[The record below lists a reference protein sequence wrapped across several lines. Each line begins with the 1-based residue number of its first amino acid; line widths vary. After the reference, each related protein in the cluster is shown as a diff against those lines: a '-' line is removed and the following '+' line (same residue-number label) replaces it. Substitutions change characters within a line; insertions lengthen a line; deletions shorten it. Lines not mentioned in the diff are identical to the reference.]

1 MTVRS
6 VVSVEDSDTDFMA
19 LQFALKSAGLNVPLT
34 RCANGREA
42 INWME
47 NAPSCN
53 LSDRTSL
60 VLMDLNL
67 PGIDGLQLL
76 KAFRQRDP
84 SRQVPVIVL
93 TTSSHPR
100 DIASCYAAGA
110 DAYITKPLA
119 LEDWENKV
127 GSLTGY
133 WLAASG
139 SRSGPTAS
147 GPAADGDAASRFE
160 TLTRTIEREVIPRL
174 LLAYETS
181 TTAAASDMPL
191 AASFAPGEDVV
202 AELARLV
209 LDQDVASATKYVESI
224 RGPRTSIDSIF
235 QQLITPASRL
245 VGDLWKTDHCTFAQ
259 FSEALLRLQQLLI
272 ELDHD
277 GSTETRH

>member
-19 LQFALKSAGLNVPLT
+19 LQFALKAAGLRVPLT

-47 NAPSCN
+47 DAPSCD
-53 LSDRTSL
+53 LSERTSL

-76 KAFRQRDP
+76 KAFRRRDP
-84 SRQVPVIVL
+84 HRHVPMIVL

-110 DAYITKPLA
+110 DAYLTKPLA
-119 LEDWENKV
+119 LEDWERNV
-127 GSLTGY
+127 GSLTEY
-133 WLAASG
+133 WLNGGGGKSG
-139 SRSGPTAS
+139 FRPNLTSSS
-147 GPAADGDAASRFE
+147 DAAARFE

-174 LLAYETS
+174 LLAHEADTSAADETS
-181 TTAAASDMPL
+181 L
-191 AASFAPGEDVV
+191 AGSFAPGEDVV

-209 LDQDVASATKYVESI
+209 LESDLAKATLYVESI
-224 RGPRTSIDSIF
+224 RGPHTSIDSVF

-245 VGDLWKTDHCTFAQ
+245 VGDLWKTDHCSFAQ
-259 FSEALLRLQQLLI
+259 FSEALQRLQQLLI
-272 ELDHD
+272 ELDAD
-277 GSTETRH
+277 GNSETRH

>member
-19 LQFALKSAGLNVPLT
+19 LQFALKAAGLKVPLT

-42 INWME
+42 INWVE
-47 NAPSCN
+47 DAPSCD
-53 LSDRTSL
+53 LSERASL

-76 KAFRQRDP
+76 KALRQRDP
-84 SRQVPVIVL
+84 NRQVPVIIL

-110 DAYITKPLA
+110 DAYLTKPLA
-119 LEDWENKV
+119 LEDWESKV

-133 WLAASG
+133 WLSAAAGRLNGKALDMPSN
-139 SRSGPTAS
+139 S
-147 GPAADGDAASRFE
+147 DAISRFE

-174 LLAYETS
+174 LLAHE
-181 TTAAASDMPL
+181 SDAGAGNEPAL
-191 AASFAPGEDVV
+191 SNSFTPGEDAV

-209 LDQDVASATKYVESI
+209 IESDVASAAKYVESI

-245 VGDLWKTDHCTFAQ
+245 VGDLWKTDHCSFAQ
-259 FSEALLRLQQLLI
+259 FSDALHRLQQLLI
-272 ELDHD
+272 ELDTD
-277 GSTETRH
+277 GNTETKH

>member
-19 LQFALKSAGLNVPLT
+19 LQFALKAAGLNVPLT

-42 INWME
+42 IDWVE
-47 NAPSCN
+47 NAPSCD
-53 LSDRTSL
+53 LSQRTSL

-84 SRQVPVIVL
+84 NRQVPVIIL

-110 DAYITKPLA
+110 DAYLTKPLA
-119 LEDWENKV
+119 LEDWESKV

-133 WLAASG
+133 WLAAAAGKSG
-139 SRSGPTAS
+139 TAARDIASSRE
-147 GPAADGDAASRFE
+147 AATRFA

-174 LLAYETS
+174 LLAHEADAGAGNETS
-181 TTAAASDMPL
+181 ISG
-191 AASFAPGEDVV
+191 SFAPGEDAV

-209 LDQDVASATKYVESI
+209 IESDVATAAKYVQSI

-245 VGDLWKTDHCTFAQ
+245 VGDLWKTDHCSFAQ
-259 FSEALLRLQQLLI
+259 FSDALHRLQQLLI
-272 ELDHD
+272 ELDAD